1 MQEMLF
7 YRGGWSARNDFSRA
21 MPVSQKVK
29 VKGNDTT
36 NVAVWASRTPPAYIR
51 PMGKM
56 AMAIAQNT
64 RCQRAGSWDSAS
76 SVEAVAARV

>member
-1 MQEMLF
+1 MLF

-29 VKGNDTT
+29 VRGNDTT
-36 NVAVWASRTPPAYIR
+36 KVAVWASRTPPAYIK
-51 PMGKM
+51 PIGKI

-64 RCQRAGSWDSAS
+64 RCQRAGSWDAPS
-76 SVEAVAARV
+76 SVEAVAASV